1 MAKAP
6 PTVDELG
13 RILEQYKSLVSDVG
27 NVGTRYAT
35 ANGFYLSVLTAVL
48 GVLAYVGT
56 GKPFDQTS
64 YPLILMVA
72 LFAIAVCWIWNRTIA
87 FYGSLFRAKFTVLKM
102 LEQHLPVKVY
112 TEEKAILDQAG
123 TKALSRNEAWVPIAL
138 GVFYGVIAAIALA
151 KIS

>member
-6 PTVDELG
+6 PTAEELG

-35 ANGFYLSVLTAVL
+35 ANGFYLSVLTALL

-56 GKPFDQTS
+56 GKPFDQAS

-72 LFAIAVCWIWNRTIA
+72 LFAIAICWIWRKTIK
-87 FYGSLFRAKFTVLKM
+87 FYGALFGAKFTVLKM
-102 LEQHLPVKVY
+102 LEVHLPVHVY
-112 TEEKAILDQAG
+112 SEEKAILDKNR
-123 TKALSRNEAWVPIAL
+123 TKNLTKHEAWVPIAL
-138 GVFYGVIAAIALA
+138 GVFYGVIAAIAIA